1 MSSSR
6 LGSVLVEQIREKKS
20 YTKRLLQ
27 RVRTMRLYSKAR
39 HVRGAS
45 RSTPDKDLECMPHT
59 ADPGGVSVTNNSLNV
74 PLHTEDQARVLHT
87 TARTE
92 IP

>member
-1 MSSSR
+1 M
-6 LGSVLVEQIREKKS
+6 E
-20 YTKRLLQ
+20 

>member
-1 MSSSR
+1 
-6 LGSVLVEQIREKKS
+6 
-20 YTKRLLQ
+20 
-27 RVRTMRLYSKAR
+27 MRLYSKAR
-39 HVRGAS
+39 HVRAAS

-59 ADPGGVSVTNNSLNV
+59 A
-74 PLHTEDQARVLHT
+74 LHSEDQARVLHT

>member
-6 LGSVLVEQIREKKS
+6 LGSVLVEHIREKKS

>member
-1 MSSSR
+1 M
-6 LGSVLVEQIREKKS
+6 K
-20 YTKRLLQ
+20 

-59 ADPGGVSVTNNSLNV
+59 ADPGGVSVTNSSLYV
-74 PLHTEDQARVLHT
+74 PLHSEDQARVLHT